1 MLVYQKSKVFLM
13 TPKEL
18 MKSRYEA
25 FVRKDWEYV
34 AQTSTHQTLEELRV
48 ESDIIWLKLEILD
61 AYENIVEFKAYYK
74 ENGVLGILH
83 EKSLFIKV
91 DGQWKYESGELF
103 QSKIQRNEICPCGS
117 GKKFKKCCIKV

>member
-1 MLVYQKSKVFLM
+1 M

-34 AQTSTHQTLEELRV
+34 AQTSTHQTLEELRI